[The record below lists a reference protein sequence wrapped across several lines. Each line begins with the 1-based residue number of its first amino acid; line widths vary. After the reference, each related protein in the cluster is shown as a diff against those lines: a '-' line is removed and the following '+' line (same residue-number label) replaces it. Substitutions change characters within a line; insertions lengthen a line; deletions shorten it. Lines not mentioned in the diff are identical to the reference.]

1 MRPLSIKTGEA
12 FHRLMVVE
20 ELPPF
25 KQPSGQTKRQF
36 LFKCLCGNSVTALL
50 DNVRKGRTKSCGC
63 LNQEVRIKHG
73 EADNP
78 FTKIWYAIHERC
90 NHRKNY
96 KDRGITV
103 CPEWHGLEGLKAFLK
118 WAAEQGTYEKGL
130 EIDRRDND
138 QGYSPNNCRFVTKS
152 VNARNKRNALLVE
165 HPVTGNKISLIT
177 LWEQE
182 GNSKLNWETVRARIL
197 YHNWS
202 VQDAI
207 SKPSRIHKK

>member
-1 MRPLSIKTGEA
+1 MRPLSIMAGET
-12 FHRLMVVE
+12 FHRLTVVG
-20 ELPPF
+20 ELLPY

-63 LNQEVRIKHG
+63 LNQDTKLKHG
-73 EADNP
+73 EASNP
-78 FTKIWYAIHERC
+78 FTKIWYSIHERC

-103 CPEWHGLEGLKAFLK
+103 CPEWHGHIGLKSFLN
-118 WAAEQGTYEKGL
+118 WAAEQGTYKKGL
-130 EIDRRDND
+130 DIDRRDNNL
-138 QGYSPNNCRFVTKS
+138 GYSPDNCRFVSKS
-152 VNARNKRNALLVE
+152 VNARNKRNTLLVG
-165 HPVTGNKISLIT
+165 HPTTGLSISLLT

-182 GNSKLNWETVRARIL
+182 GNKDLNWGTVRSRVL
-197 YHNWS
+197 YYDWS

-207 SKPSRIHKK
+207 SKPSRIHNK